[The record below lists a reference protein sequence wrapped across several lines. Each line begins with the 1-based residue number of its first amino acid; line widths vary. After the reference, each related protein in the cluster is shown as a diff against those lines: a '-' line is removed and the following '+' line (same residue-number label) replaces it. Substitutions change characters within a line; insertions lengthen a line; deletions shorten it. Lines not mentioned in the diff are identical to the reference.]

1 MKAKQVRD
9 TLLKEIRTV
18 CKSIEQFCV
27 SPGKDFV
34 RNRKMPI
41 EKLILTIIGMG
52 NRNITNELLDFYDT
66 SPDTPTASAFVQQ
79 RDKLKPEALET
90 IFKSFS
96 IKLLASSVKQM
107 SILAV
112 DGSDVQIATNPA
124 DTESYFTGMNGQHPY
139 NLLHL
144 NALYDLNQNIYLDSV
159 IQKKHNYNE
168 HLALISMV
176 DRSTIPKALL
186 IADRGYES
194 YNNMAHIQEK
204 GWFFLIRIKD
214 GIHGIKDGLD
224 LPTTDTY
231 DVEFNLKLTKKNT
244 KETKELFKDKNHY
257 KYISHTTPLDYLPPK
272 SRKADPLVFYKI
284 GFRVVRFPISSN
296 DYETVITNLD
306 SNDYPPSEIKRLY
319 AARWGI
325 ESSFRALKYT
335 LGMVNFHSKKVACIL
350 QEIYAHLIMYNFAET
365 VTSQVSIRKKQR
377 KHTYKANFTVAV
389 HMCRLYYRRKT
400 TLQVLETVI
409 SKNLLPIRPDRSRE
423 RKFAPRVFRGF
434 LYRVA

>member
-34 RNRKMPI
+34 RSRKMPI

-204 GWFFLIRIKD
+204 GWFFLI
-214 GIHGIKDGLD
+214 
-224 LPTTDTY
+224 PY

-272 SRKADPLVFYKI
+272 SRKAEPLVFYTI
-284 GFRVVRFPISSN
+284 RFRVVRFPISSN
-296 DYETVITNLD
+296 AYETVITNLD
-306 SNDYPPSEIKRLY
+306 SNDYPPSEIKKLY

-335 LGMVNFHSKKVACIL
+335 LGMVDFHSKKVACIL

-389 HMCRLYYRRKT
+389 HMCRLYYLRKT
-400 TLQVLETVI
+400 TLQVLEAII

-423 RKFAPRVFRGF
+423 RKFAPKVFRGF

>member
-9 TLLKEIRTV
+9 ILLKEIRAV
-18 CKSIEQFCV
+18 CNSIDQFCIT
-27 SPGKDFV
+27 PGKDFV
-34 RNRKMPI
+34 RNRKIPI
-41 EKLILTIIGMG
+41 EKLMLAIIGMG
-52 NRNITNELLDFYDT
+52 SGNITNELLDCYDV

-79 RDKLKPEALET
+79 RSKLQPEALET
-90 IFKSFS
+90 IFKGFS
-96 IKLLASSVKQM
+96 NKLMIESGNQM

-112 DGSDVQIATNPA
+112 DGSDVQIATNPK
-124 DTESYFTGMNGQHPY
+124 DTESYFPGVNGQHPY

-144 NALYDLNQNIYLDSV
+144 NALYDLQQNIYLDSV
-159 IQKKHNYNE
+159 IQKKHNHNE
-168 HLALISMV
+168 HLALVSMV

-214 GIHGIKDGLD
+214 GIHGIKDALD
-224 LPTTDTY
+224 LPASETY
-231 DVEFNLKLTKKNT
+231 DVEFNLKLTRKQT
-244 KETKELFKDKNHY
+244 KETKCLFKDKNHY
-257 KYISHTTPLDYLPPK
+257 KYISSTTPLDYLPIK
-272 SRKADPLVFYKI
+272 SRKADPLQFYEI
-284 GFRVVRFPISSN
+284 RFRIIRFPIAA
-296 DYETVITNLD
+296 DVYETVVTNLN
-306 SNDYPPSEIKRLY
+306 SKDYPLSEIKKLY
-319 AARWGI
+319 ASRWGI

-365 VTSQVSIRKKQR
+365 VTSQVYIRKKQR

-389 HMCRLYYRRKT
+389 HMCRLYYHRKT
-400 TLQVLETVI
+400 TLQILETI
-409 SKNLLPIRPDRSRE
+409 IAKNLLPIRPDRQRA
-423 RKFAPRVFRGF
+423 RKLAPRVFRGF

>member
-9 TLLKEIRTV
+9 VLLKEIRTV

-34 RNRKMPI
+34 RSRKIPI

-52 NRNITNELLDFYDT
+52 SKNITNELLDFYDT

-96 IKLLASSVKQM
+96 IQLLASSVEQM
-107 SILAV
+107 PILAV

-124 DTESYFTGMNGQHPY
+124 DTESYFTGINSQHPY

-168 HLALISMV
+168 HLALVSIV
-176 DRSTIPKALL
+176 DRSTIPKALV

-231 DVEFNLKLTKKNT
+231 DVEFKLKLPKKNT

-257 KYISHTTPLDYLPPK
+257 KYISHKTPLDYLPPK

-296 DYETVITNLD
+296 DL
-306 SNDYPPSEIKRLY
+306 
-319 AARWGI
+319 
-325 ESSFRALKYT
+325 
-335 LGMVNFHSKKVACIL
+335 
-350 QEIYAHLIMYNFAET
+350 
-365 VTSQVSIRKKQR
+365 
-377 KHTYKANFTVAV
+377 
-389 HMCRLYYRRKT
+389 
-400 TLQVLETVI
+400 
-409 SKNLLPIRPDRSRE
+409 
-423 RKFAPRVFRGF
+423 
-434 LYRVA
+434 

>member
-52 NRNITNELLDFYDT
+52 SRNITNELLDFYDT

-107 SILAV
+107 PILAV

-124 DTESYFTGMNGQHPY
+124 DTESFFTGMNCQHPY

-389 HMCRLYYRRKT
+389 HMCRLYYLRKT
-400 TLQVLETVI
+400 TLQVLEAII

-423 RKFAPRVFRGF
+423 RKFAPKVFRGF

>member
-1 MKAKQVRD
+1 MKAKKVRD
-9 TLLKEIRTV
+9 VLLKEIRTV
-18 CKSIEQFCV
+18 CESIEQFCG

-34 RNRKMPI
+34 RSRKMPI
-41 EKLILTIIGMG
+41 ERLILAIIGMG
-52 NRNITNELLDFYDT
+52 NKNITNELLDFYDV

-79 RDKLKPEALET
+79 RDKLKPEAFET
-90 IFKSFS
+90 IF
-96 IKLLASSVKQM
+96 
-107 SILAV
+107 LAV
-112 DGSDVQIATNPA
+112 DGSDVQIATNQK
-124 DTESYFTGMNGQHPY
+124 DTESYFQGMNGQHPY

-159 IQKKHNYNE
+159 IQKKRIYNE
-168 HLALISMV
+168 HLALVSMV

-194 YNNMAHIQEK
+194 YNNIAHIQEK
-204 GWFFLIRIKD
+204 GWSFLIRIKD
-214 GIHGIKDGLD
+214 GIHGIKYGLE
-224 LPTTDTY
+224 LPTSDTY
-231 DVEFNLKLTKKNT
+231 DIEFNLKLTKKYT

-257 KYISHTTPLDYLPPK
+257 KYISHTTPLDYLPAK
-272 SRKADPLVFYKI
+272 SRKTDPIVFYKI
-284 GFRVVRFPISSN
+284 RFRVVRFPISSN
-296 DYETVITNLD
+296 TYETVITNLD
-306 SNDYPPSEIKRLY
+306 SKDYPTSEIKKLY

-335 LGMVNFHSKKVACIL
+335 LGMIDFHSKKVACIL
-350 QEIYAHLIMYNFAET
+350 QEIYSHLIMYNFAEM

-400 TLQVLETVI
+400 TLQILETII
-409 SKNLLPIRPDRSRE
+409 SKNLLPIRPDRQRE

>member
-107 SILAV
+107 PILAV

-124 DTESYFTGMNGQHPY
+124 DTESFFTGMNGQHPY

-272 SRKADPLVFYKI
+272 SRKADLLVFYKI

-306 SNDYPPSEIKRLY
+306 SNDYPPSEIKWLF

-325 ESSFRALKYT
+325 ESSFRAL
-335 LGMVNFHSKKVACIL
+335 
-350 QEIYAHLIMYNFAET
+350 
-365 VTSQVSIRKKQR
+365 
-377 KHTYKANFTVAV
+377 
-389 HMCRLYYRRKT
+389 
-400 TLQVLETVI
+400 
-409 SKNLLPIRPDRSRE
+409 
-423 RKFAPRVFRGF
+423 
-434 LYRVA
+434 

>member
-1 MKAKQVRD
+1 M
-9 TLLKEIRTV
+9 LIR
-18 CKSIEQFCV
+18 
-27 SPGKDFV
+27 
-34 RNRKMPI
+34 
-41 EKLILTIIGMG
+41 
-52 NRNITNELLDFYDT
+52 
-66 SPDTPTASAFVQQ
+66 
-79 RDKLKPEALET
+79 
-90 IFKSFS
+90 
-96 IKLLASSVKQM
+96 
-107 SILAV
+107 
-112 DGSDVQIATNPA
+112 
-124 DTESYFTGMNGQHPY
+124 ESR
-139 NLLHL
+139 
-144 NALYDLNQNIYLDSV
+144 LYDLNQNIYLDSV